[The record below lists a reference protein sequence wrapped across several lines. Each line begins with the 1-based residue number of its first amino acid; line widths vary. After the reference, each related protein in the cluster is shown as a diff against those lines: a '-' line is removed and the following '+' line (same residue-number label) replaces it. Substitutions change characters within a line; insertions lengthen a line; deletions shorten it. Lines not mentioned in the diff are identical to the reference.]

1 MRRYLTSLIPALLLM
16 GPLTVGGLSAEDGV
30 PPPSPPPG
38 AQPPGSQPPGA
49 KPEIMKEIREV
60 EGQWRALREKADQ
73 DPEVAKLRQA
83 ADDAQKAYRTK
94 ADEVMAQ
101 DPTFAA
107 VKAKR
112 EELRAKIGGPRG
124 GGDKENGK
132 DNGKEHKK
140 DKPDGQ
146 RDPNKPTP

>member
-38 AQPPGSQPPGA
+38 AQPPGA
-49 KPEIMKEIREV
+49 KPEIMKEIREA

-112 EELRAKIGGPRG
+112 EELRAKVGGSHG
-124 GGDKENGK
+124 GGDKNNGK
-132 DNGKEHKK
+132 ENGKEHKN

-146 RDPNKPTP
+146 HEANKPAP